1 MSAGEQFDG
10 VGKRVRT
17 DRMLAGMTQA
27 DLARVAHVSLSLV
40 KQVEQGRVPASPAF
54 IASVSAALKT
64 RASKLKGQ
72 PYEDDTASGRRLHR
86 GIAELRR
93 EIAAYRLPPDDEP
106 AVSLSRLRTAVAAA
120 SRLRHRAKLDL
131 LGDEL
136 PNLLRSLR
144 TAVHHADGHDREV
157 LFGLLAEAYAAAGQV
172 AYKLGYDD
180 LSTLATDRV
189 SWAAARSGDPLACA
203 AADFYVAGELIVNAE
218 WGGASR
224 YLEAARAKITGDTR
238 GNEEA
243 ARAMRGVLHLKSG
256 LAAARAGD
264 ADTSDGHLA
273 EARELAGLVADGSD
287 HYRLAFDRDS
297 VNIWSVGLAVERQD
311 FTEAIKRAERFGSR
325 FSATVPRERVG
336 HHWIDLSRAY
346 QLHGDREKALVALR
360 RARTVAPQMTK
371 AHPQVR
377 ETIITMAEHDRRRSD
392 SLAGMA
398 RWIGVRL

>member
-1 MSAGEQFDG
+1 M
-10 VGKRVRT
+10 
-17 DRMLAGMTQA
+17 
-27 DLARVAHVSLSLV
+27 
-40 KQVEQGRVPASPAF
+40 
-54 IASVSAALKT
+54 
-64 RASKLKGQ
+64 KGQ
-72 PYEDDTASGRRLHR
+72 PYEDETAAGRRLHR

-93 EIAAYRLPPDDEP
+93 EIAAHRLPPDDVP
-106 AVSLSRLRTAVAAA
+106 AQSVSRLRAAVAQA
-120 SRLRHRAKLDL
+120 SKLRHRAKLDA

-136 PNLLRSLR
+136 PNLLRALR

-189 SWAAARSGDPLACA
+189 DWAATRSGDPLACA

-218 WGGASR
+218 WRGALR
-224 YLEAARAKITGDTR
+224 YLEAARAKIAEEARPDD
-238 GNEEA
+238 EA
-243 ARAMRGVLHLKSG
+243 ARAMCGVLHLKSG

-264 ADTSDGHLA
+264 ADMSDDHLA

-287 HYRLAFDRDS
+287 HYRLAFDSDS

-311 FTEAIKRAERFGSR
+311 GTEAIKRAERFGSR
-325 FSATVPRERVG
+325 FSPTAPRERVG

-346 QLHGDREKALVALR
+346 QLHGDREKALAALR
-360 RARTVAPQMTK
+360 RARTITPQMTK

-398 RWIGVRL
+398 RWVGIRL